1 MENTRYNKLNEYLKE
16 KFGERTLKICIDGGF
31 TCPNRDGTSGSGGC
45 IFCSQKGSGEHI
57 KTFISSKTEKSL
69 EEQIKSIKI
78 QVENH
83 FKSFRANRANKF
95 IAYFQNYTNTY
106 DSIQNLKS
114 KYDASLIDNRIVA
127 LAVATRPDCI
137 NEEVCKLLASYK
149 DTVDVW
155 VELGLQTSNDNTG
168 KFINRGYE
176 NAVFTAAVQMLKQYS
191 IEVVTHIMIG
201 LPDETMDDLANTID
215 FVNRHSIDGIKIHN
229 VYVVKNTV
237 LANLYYKRTYSPMDF
252 DEYLECL
259 VYAITHLRPDI
270 VIHRISGDAPKYLLI
285 APEWN
290 VHKKWV
296 LNGLDKVLKEK
307 DLWQGYNWGRVPTVQ
322 NAQSGTHQ

>member
-1 MENTRYNKLNEYLKE
+1 MENVNRYNKLNEYLKN

-31 TCPNRDGTSGSGGC
+31 TCPNRDGTVSNGGC
-45 IFCSQKGSGEHI
+45 IFCSERGSGDHI
-57 KTFISSKTEKSL
+57 CKQNDISGQVKKYFSSYKS
-69 EEQIKSIKI
+69 E
-78 QVENH
+78 
-83 FKSFRANRANKF
+83 RANKF
-95 IAYFQNYTNTY
+95 IIYFQNFTNTY
-106 DSIQNLKS
+106 DTISNLKK
-114 KYDASLIDNRIVA
+114 KYDAALIDDRIVG
-127 LAVATRPDCI
+127 LEIATRPDCI
-137 NEEVCKLLASYK
+137 NEDVCKLLASYTDK
-149 DTVDVW
+149 YYVC
-155 VELGLQTSNDNTG
+155 VELGLQTSNEKTA

-252 DEYLECL
+252 DEYLEFL

-270 VIHRISGDAPKYLLI
+270 VIHRISGDAPKDLLI

-296 LNGLDKVLKEK
+296 LNGLDRVLREK

>member
-1 MENTRYNKLNEYLKE
+1 MENVNRYNKLNEYLKN

-31 TCPNRDGTSGSGGC
+31 TCPNRDGTVSNGGC
-45 IFCSQKGSGEHI
+45 IFCSERGSGDHI
-57 KTFISSKTEKSL
+57 CKQNDISG
-69 EEQIKSIKI
+69 QIKKYFSSY
-78 QVENH
+78 
-83 FKSFRANRANKF
+83 KSERANKF
-95 IAYFQNYTNTY
+95 IIYFQNFTNTY
-106 DSIQNLKS
+106 DTISNLKK
-114 KYDASLIDNRIVA
+114 KYDAALIDDRIVG
-127 LAVATRPDCI
+127 LEIATRPDCI
-137 NEEVCKLLASYK
+137 NEDVCKLLASYTDK
-149 DTVDVW
+149 YYVC
-155 VELGLQTSNDNTG
+155 VELGLQTSNEKTA

-270 VIHRISGDAPKYLLI
+270 VIHRISGDAPKDLLI

-296 LNGLDKVLKEK
+296 LNGLDRVLREK

>member
-1 MENTRYNKLNEYLKE
+1 M
-16 KFGERTLKICIDGGF
+16 ID
-31 TCPNRDGTSGSGGC
+31 D
-45 IFCSQKGSGEHI
+45 
-57 KTFISSKTEKSL
+57 
-69 EEQIKSIKI
+69 
-78 QVENH
+78 
-83 FKSFRANRANKF
+83 
-95 IAYFQNYTNTY
+95 
-106 DSIQNLKS
+106 
-114 KYDASLIDNRIVA
+114 RIVG
-127 LAVATRPDCI
+127 LEIATRPDCI
-137 NEEVCKLLASYK
+137 NEDVCKLLASYTDK
-149 DTVDVW
+149 YYVC
-155 VELGLQTSNDNTG
+155 VELGLQTSNEKTA

-270 VIHRISGDAPKYLLI
+270 VIHRISGDAPKDLLI

-296 LNGLDKVLKEK
+296 LNGLDRVLREK

>member
-1 MENTRYNKLNEYLKE
+1 MENVNRYNKLNEYLKN

-31 TCPNRDGTSGSGGC
+31 TCPNRDGTVSNGGC
-45 IFCSQKGSGEHI
+45 IFCSERGSGDHI
-57 KTFISSKTEKSL
+57 CKQNNISGQVKKYFSSYKS
-69 EEQIKSIKI
+69 E
-78 QVENH
+78 
-83 FKSFRANRANKF
+83 RANKF
-95 IAYFQNYTNTY
+95 IIYFQNFTNTY
-106 DSIQNLKS
+106 DTISNLKK
-114 KYDASLIDNRIVA
+114 KYDAALIDDRIVG
-127 LAVATRPDCI
+127 LEIATRPDCI
-137 NEEVCKLLASYK
+137 NEDVCKLLASYTDK
-149 DTVDVW
+149 YYVC
-155 VELGLQTSNDNTG
+155 VELGLQTSNEKTA

-270 VIHRISGDAPKYLLI
+270 VIHRISGDAPKDLLI

-296 LNGLDKVLKEK
+296 LNGLDRVLREK

>member
-1 MENTRYNKLNEYLKE
+1 MENVNRYNKLNEYLKN

-31 TCPNRDGTSGSGGC
+31 TCPNRDGTVSNGGC
-45 IFCSQKGSGEHI
+45 IFCSERGSGDHI
-57 KTFISSKTEKSL
+57 CKQNDISGQVKKYFSSYKS
-69 EEQIKSIKI
+69 E
-78 QVENH
+78 
-83 FKSFRANRANKF
+83 RANKF
-95 IAYFQNYTNTY
+95 IIYFQNFTNTY
-106 DSIQNLKS
+106 DTISNLKK
-114 KYDASLIDNRIVA
+114 KYDAALIDDRIVG
-127 LAVATRPDCI
+127 LEIATRPDCI
-137 NEEVCKLLASYK
+137 NEDVCKLLASYTDK
-149 DTVDVW
+149 YYVC
-155 VELGLQTSNDNTG
+155 VELGLQTSNEKTA

-176 NAVFTAAVQMLKQYS
+176 NAVFTAVVQMLKQYS

-270 VIHRISGDAPKYLLI
+270 VIHRISGDAPKDLLI

-307 DLWQGYNWGRVPTVQ
+307 DLWQGYNLGRVPTVQ

>member
-1 MENTRYNKLNEYLKE
+1 MENVNRYNKLNEYLKN

-31 TCPNRDGTSGSGGC
+31 TCPNRDGTVSNGGC
-45 IFCSQKGSGEHI
+45 IFCSERGSGDHI
-57 KTFISSKTEKSL
+57 CKQNDISGQVKKYFSSYKS
-69 EEQIKSIKI
+69 E
-78 QVENH
+78 
-83 FKSFRANRANKF
+83 RANKF
-95 IAYFQNYTNTY
+95 IIYFQNFTNTY
-106 DSIQNLKS
+106 DTISNLKK
-114 KYDASLIDNRIVA
+114 KYDAALIDDRIVG
-127 LAVATRPDCI
+127 LEIATRPDCI
-137 NEEVCKLLASYK
+137 NEDVCKLLASYTDK
-149 DTVDVW
+149 YYVC
-155 VELGLQTSNDNTG
+155 VELGLQTSNEKTA

-237 LANLYYKRTYSPMDF
+237 LANLYYKGLYSPMGF
-252 DEYLECL
+252 DEYLEYL

-270 VIHRISGDAPKYLLI
+270 VIHRISGDAPKDLLI

-296 LNGLDKVLKEK
+296 LNGLDRVLREK